1 MSTSQYRADIDGLR
15 AIAVIGVI
23 LFHANLGF
31 TGGYV
36 GVDVFFVISGYLI
49 SRIIVREVREE
60 RFSLQDFWVRRI
72 RRILPAAAT
81 VVFATFLAG
90 ALILEPNSL
99 RGLGISGI
107 AYSLM
112 VANVFFW
119 KSSGYFSESA
129 ELQPLLHT
137 WSLSVEE
144 QFYVVLPIALTFLLR
159 RKSSWTFYIIAAI
172 AMASFA
178 LNVLLLNE
186 YPSSVFYLLPF
197 RAWELLA
204 GTLLVLCGDRIKL
217 SEITNELL
225 AVCGLGAIVIPM
237 LYYTDGIQFPGL
249 AAALPVGG
257 TVLFI
262 ASNMSKTTYTGQLVS
277 LKPLVAIGLISY
289 SLYLWHWPLLVFSR
303 HIFTVPTLFSTGAAL
318 VLTLIFS
325 YLSWRYIETPFRTSR
340 RLRVP
345 STAFQFGAAT
355 TVVVGGIASLFWM
368 NNGLPSR
375 FDEST
380 RNIIA
385 DIGWAGRE
393 YATDGPSA
401 SPAGKSIGDSTKSRP
416 DFVLWGDSHGMAVA
430 ALIDKLAKERGLSG
444 NALLSSGRPPVTGLW
459 KPLKGPASQATTL
472 AINQSRFDWIVN
484 SKVKHVILVARW
496 KGMIDGLRDTEIDE
510 RTGRVRNY
518 PMVVDEPEMIP
529 SAEVSRKALRLQLT
543 KMIERL
549 ADNDVK
555 VWLVFQMPVST
566 RAHVARDFYL
576 TRRFPKLNPEV
587 FWLDTP
593 KSEYLEDRASI
604 LSLLTG
610 ISSEN
615 LQFIDPLPFVFD
627 GEEQLLLYGER
638 AYYRDEDH
646 LTRAGAEVFLGS
658 MYGAILDEIGKPD

>member
-262 ASNMSKTTYTGQLVS
+262 ASNMSKATYTGQLVS

-303 HIFTVPTLFSTGAAL
+303 HIFIVPTLFNTGAAL

-325 YLSWRYIETPFRTSR
+325 YLSWLYIETPFRTSR

-472 AINQSRFDWIVN
+472 AINQSRFDWIID

-518 PMVVDEPEMIP
+518 PMVVDDPEMIP

-587 FWLDTP
+587 FRLDTP

-638 AYYRDEDH
+638 AYYKDEDH